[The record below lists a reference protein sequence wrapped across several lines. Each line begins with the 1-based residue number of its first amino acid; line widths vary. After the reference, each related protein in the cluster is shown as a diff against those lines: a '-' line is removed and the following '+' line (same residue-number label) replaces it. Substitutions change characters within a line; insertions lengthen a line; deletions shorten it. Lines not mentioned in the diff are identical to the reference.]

1 MKKFWKILVTAITLC
16 SISVTASAL
25 VIEPPFATKGASIY
39 MVNMDTGTVVYEKNA
54 HERRAPASITKIMT
68 SLLLLENV
76 QDGSTVMTAPGYI
89 YDEFQGLRVS
99 NADILPGEQV
109 SAESL
114 LHAMLLPS
122 GNEAASIVAD
132 NIGQGSIP
140 NFCAK
145 MTARALE
152 LGCENTNFTNP
163 HGIFGM
169 ERENYSTAYDMFLM
183 AKECW
188 YSKDPYVQ
196 STFREAAAQTEYW
209 MPISN
214 KHATPDEGAPE
225 GKAYPIRTTNAM
237 MRFGT
242 PVYMPEVSG
251 MKTGSTPDAGYNLV
265 STATRDGQ
273 TYLLVVMG
281 TPYETDANGYGLA
294 FSDSQSLYEWA
305 FDSFSVRPALDV
317 KKQVAEVG
325 VKYSDKVDTLMVY
338 PAEGLLTLLPNET
351 DETTIDKKLN
361 IPENISA
368 PIKKGDIVGTVT
380 MSLAG
385 EEIGTVDLISDKDIE
400 RNNAMYILAQI
411 GEFFSSLYFKVLF
424 TLCLIA
430 IGIYVGFVYWIS
442 VQDKKRRKVN
452 RGDNKFRKR

>member
-1 MKKFWKILVTAITLC
+1 MKKFCQILITVIMLC
-16 SISVTASAL
+16 GITVAASAL
-25 VIEPPFATKGASIY
+25 AIEPPFATQGASVY
-39 MVNMDTGTVVYEKNA
+39 MVNMDTNTVVYEKNA
-54 HERRAPASITKIMT
+54 HEKRAPASITKIMT

-76 QDGSTVMTAPGYI
+76 QDGNTVITAPGYV

-99 NADILPGEQV
+99 NADILPLEQV

-132 NIGQGSIP
+132 HIGGGSIP

-145 MTARALE
+145 MTARAVE
-152 LGCENTNFTNP
+152 IGCKNTNFTNP

-169 ERENYSTAYDMFLM
+169 ERQNYSTAYDMFLI
-183 AKECW
+183 AKEAW

-196 STFREAAAQTEYW
+196 STFRQAAAQTEYW
-209 MPISN
+209 MPLSN
-214 KHATPDEGAPE
+214 KHDTPDAGAPE

-237 MRFGT
+237 MRFGS

-273 TYLLVVMG
+273 TYMLVVMG

-294 FSDSQSLYEWA
+294 FGDSKSLYEWA
-305 FDSFSVRPALDV
+305 FDSFSVRPALDI
-317 KKQVAEVG
+317 KKQVAEIG
-325 VKYSDKVDTLMVY
+325 VLYSDEVDTLMVY

-361 IPENISA
+361 VPETISA

-385 EEIGTVDLISDKDIE
+385 KEIGTVDLISDKDIE

-411 GEFFSSLYFKVLF
+411 GEFFSSLYFKVF
-424 TLCLIA
+424 FVLCLIA
-430 IGIYVGFVYWIS
+430 IGIYVAFAYW
-442 VQDKKRRKVN
+442 VNMQDKKRRKVN
-452 RGDNKFRKR
+452 RGDNKFRRR